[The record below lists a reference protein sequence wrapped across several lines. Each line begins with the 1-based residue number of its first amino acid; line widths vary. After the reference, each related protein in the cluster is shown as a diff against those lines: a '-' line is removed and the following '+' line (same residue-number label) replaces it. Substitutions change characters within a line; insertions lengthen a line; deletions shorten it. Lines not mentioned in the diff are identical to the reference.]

1 MTLHWVKGHQHSRF
15 VRVACALQFG
25 QEIVKQDTHT
35 LCFYA
40 SRGIQYP
47 SKLEV
52 DKNLKKDPSDQFLIE
67 ALEYHKEKV
76 VKFGESKSWYKN
88 LYHMYWHEQGS
99 GEKRENVY
107 VILQL
112 LELKKEVK

>member
-1 MTLHWVKGHQHSRF
+1 M
-15 VRVACALQFG
+15 
-25 QEIVKQDTHT
+25 
-35 LCFYA
+35 
-40 SRGIQYP
+40 
-47 SKLEV
+47 
-52 DKNLKKDPSDQFLIE
+52 
-67 ALEYHKEKV
+67 
-76 VKFGESKSWYKN
+76 KFGESKSWYKN